1 MNKEPE
7 SYEELIRYKT
17 CINLVKYYELSKE
30 ELDRIYNYLSTYP
43 DAVIIGNENSLA
55 LKNSNIELPPVI
67 INAKCI
73 NKNID
78 GIKLSNDEFNIIPHY
93 VESYSGSDFVGSSSN
108 NNNNNNNNS

>member
-43 DAVIIGNENSLA
+43 DAEIVGNDKSLTMT
-55 LKNSNIELPPVI
+55 NSNKEIPPEI

-73 NKNID
+73 VGDID
-78 GIKLSNDEFNIIPHY
+78 GVKLSNNGFSIIPHY